1 MFISLQ
7 FKLELKKEDK
17 EKLIKLMRKQS
28 SAIRVA
34 YNMLKDLEK
43 EKTENLHAQIY
54 HRLRQ
59 LFPELPTK
67 YIDSAI
73 YKAKQYPTDKP
84 VVFGGKRLF
93 EKLCKNHLTGKSR
106 ERLKKQWRELRQGT
120 LMSIGSKADKGNR
133 LTRFE
138 DLYGQLHLRITTGN
152 REFIYAKVLR
162 EPSNNKDKWLTFM
175 AMLLE
180 SWQTQS
186 YFPYTVELK
195 LRDGEVYGSVS
206 FEIPTPEVRCTK
218 EKGVIAI
225 DTNASPI
232 HLAIAEVSKTGE
244 LLSYQTIS
252 LHHLLGLSQN
262 SKDHQEW
269 ILAHQIVDLAIQ
281 KGKAIAI
288 ENLKKLKR
296 GVRGDGKAE
305 LRKRLHQWNAKKF
318 LQKLKRVAMLKGVE
332 VVEVNPAYTSVIG
345 MLKYA
350 PQLSI
355 DKDIA
360 GAYVIGRRALGFKED
375 MPENYEK
382 LLKDKAYLEFALK
395 RYEER
400 EKELR
405 ELVEK
410 ESNEY
415 KRNALESELR
425 NVEYAKRLLTNFIQS
440 LQSEP
445 SSCEGANGRNPEQ
458 GEIEKVSQVAWQVLK
473 VALLFPILGK
483 VLPRDLSPLKP
494 VLVEGA
500 WDRVRSRLVPLE
512 AGGTVPMRDFHNSL
526 PRPDV

>member
-1 MFISLQ
+1 MFVSLQ
-7 FKLELKKEDK
+7 FKLELKREDK

-34 YNMLKDLEK
+34 YNMLKELEK
-43 EKTENLHAQIY
+43 KKTKNPHAQIY
-54 HRLRQ
+54 QRLRQ

-84 VVFGGKRLF
+84 VVFGSKRLF
-93 EKLCKNHLTGKSR
+93 EKLCKNHLTGKAR
-106 ERLKKQWRELRQGT
+106 EKLKKQWRELRQGT
-120 LMSIGSKADKGNR
+120 LIAIGSKHKTAQGN
-133 LTRFE
+133 LLLRFME
-138 DLYGQLHLRITTGN
+138 LDGKLHLRITTGN

-162 EPSNNKDKWLTFM
+162 EPSNSKDKWLTFM

-195 LRDGEVYGSVS
+195 LRNGEVYGSVS
-206 FEIPTPEVRCTK
+206 FELPTPEVKYTK
-218 EKGVIAI
+218 ENGVIAI

-244 LLSYQTIS
+244 LLSYKTIS

-269 ILAHQIVDLAIQ
+269 ILAHQIVDLAIE
-281 KGKAIAI
+281 KGKAISI

-305 LRKRLHQWNAKKF
+305 LRKRLHHWNAKKF

-332 VVEVNPAYTSVIG
+332 VIEVNPAYTSIIG

-382 LLKDKAYLEFALK
+382 LLKDRAYLEFALK

-405 ELVEK
+405 ELIEK

-415 KRNALESELR
+415 KRNALESELKV
-425 NVEYAKRLLTNFIQS
+425 VENSKKLLVNLIQS

-445 SSCEGANGRNPEQ
+445 STCEGADGRNPEQ
-458 GEIEKVSQVAWQVLK
+458 GRVAKTTLQSAWQVLK

-494 VLVEGA
+494 VLVEGV
-500 WDRVRSRLVPLE
+500 WDRVRCSNGLVPLE
-512 AGGTVPMRDFHNSL
+512 AGGTVPIRDF
-526 PRPDV
+526 

>member
-1 MFISLQ
+1 MFVSLQ

-34 YNMLKDLEK
+34 YNMLKELEK
-43 EKTENLHAQIY
+43 EKTKNPHAQIY
-54 HRLRQ
+54 QRLRQ

-73 YKAKQYPTDKP
+73 YKAKQYPTDKS

-93 EKLCKNHLTGKSR
+93 EKLCKNHLSGKAGEKLR
-106 ERLKKQWRELRQGT
+106 KQWRELRQGT
-120 LMSIGSKADKGNR
+120 LISIGSKADKGNR

-138 DLYGQLHLRITTGN
+138 NINGQLHLRIATGN

-162 EPSNNKDKWLTFM
+162 EPSNSKDKWLTFM

-195 LRDGEVYGSVS
+195 LRDGEVYGSVF
-206 FEIPTPEVRCTK
+206 FEIPMPEVRYTK

-244 LLSYQTIS
+244 LVSYQTIS
-252 LHHLLGLSQN
+252 LHHLLELSQN

-269 ILAHQIVDLAIQ
+269 ILSHQIVDLAIR
-281 KGKAIAI
+281 KNKAIAI
-288 ENLKKLKR
+288 ENLKKLKK
-296 GVRGDGKAE
+296 GKRGDGKAE
-305 LRKRLHQWNAKKF
+305 LRKRLHHWNAKKF

-332 VVEVNPAYTSVIG
+332 IVEVHPAYTSIIG

-375 MPENYEK
+375 TPENYER

-405 ELVEK
+405 KLIEK

-415 KRNALESELR
+415 KRNALKSELK
-425 NVEYAKRLLTNFIQS
+425 NVQNAKKLLVNLIQS
-440 LQSEP
+440 LQSKS
-445 SSCEGANGRNPEQ
+445 SSCEGANGRNPKQERVAKTTLQ
-458 GEIEKVSQVAWQVLK
+458 SAWQVLK

-483 VLPRDLSPLKP
+483 VLLRDLSPLKP

-500 WDRVRSRLVPLE
+500 WDRVRSRLVPLS
-512 AGGTVPMRDFHNSL
+512 AGGTVSIRDF
-526 PRPDV
+526 

>member
-1 MFISLQ
+1 MFVSLQ

-17 EKLIKLMRKQS
+17 EKLIQLMRKQS
-28 SAIRVA
+28 SAIRTA
-34 YNMLKDLEK
+34 YNMLKELEK
-43 EKTENLHAQIY
+43 EKAKNPHAQIY
-54 HRLRQ
+54 QRLRQ
-59 LFPELPTK
+59 LFPESPTK

-84 VVFGGKRLF
+84 VVFGGRRLF
-93 EKLCKNHLTGKSR
+93 EKLCKNHLTGKLR
-106 ERLKKQWRELRQGT
+106 ERLKKQWKELRQGT
-120 LMSIGSKADKGNR
+120 LISIGSKADKGNR

-138 DLYGQLHLRITTGN
+138 DLNGQLCLRITTGN

-162 EPSNNKDKWLTFM
+162 EPSNSKDKWLTFM

-180 SWQTQS
+180 SWQTKN
-186 YFPYTVELK
+186 YFAYTVELK

-206 FEIPTPEVRCTK
+206 FELPTPKVKYTK
-218 EKGVIAI
+218 ENGVIAI

-252 LHHLLGLSQN
+252 LHHLLGPSQN
-262 SKDHQEW
+262 SKDYQEW
-269 ILAHQIVDLAIQ
+269 ILAHQLLDLAIQ
-281 KGKAIAI
+281 KGKAIAV
-288 ENLKKLKR
+288 ENLKKLRK
-296 GVRGDGKAE
+296 GMRGDGRAT
-305 LRKRLHQWNAKKF
+305 LRKILHNWNAKKF

-375 MPENYEK
+375 MPESYER
-382 LLKDKAYLEFALK
+382 LLKDKAYLKFALK

-405 ELVEK
+405 EIIEK

-415 KRNALESELR
+415 KRNAIKSELKS
-425 NVEYAKRLLTNFIQS
+425 VEYAKKLLTNLIQS

-458 GEIEKVSQVAWQVLK
+458 GETKKVSQSAWQVLR

-483 VLPRDLSPLKP
+483 VLPRDLSPLKS

-512 AGGTVPMRDFHNSL
+512 AGGTVPIRDF
-526 PRPDV
+526 

>member
-1 MFISLQ
+1 MFVSLQ
-7 FKLELKKEDK
+7 FKLELRKEDK

-34 YNMLKDLEK
+34 YNMLKELEK
-43 EKTENLHAQIY
+43 EKTKSPHAQIY
-54 HRLRQ
+54 QRLRQ

-73 YKAKQYPTDKP
+73 YKAKQYPTDRP
-84 VVFGGKRLF
+84 VVFGGRRLF
-93 EKLCKNHLTGKSR
+93 EKLCKNHLTGKAR
-106 ERLKKQWRELRQGT
+106 EKLKNQWKELRQGT
-120 LMSIGSKADKGNR
+120 LISIGSKADKGNR
-133 LTRFE
+133 LMRFE
-138 DLYGQLHLRITTGN
+138 DLNGQLYLRITIGN
-152 REFIYAKVLR
+152 GEFIYAKVLR
-162 EPSNNKDKWLTFM
+162 EPSNSKDKWLTFM

-180 SWQTQS
+180 SWQTQN

-206 FEIPTPEVRCTK
+206 FELPTPEVRCTK
-218 EKGVIAI
+218 ENGVIAI

-232 HLAIAEVSKTGE
+232 HLAVAEVSKTGE

-252 LHHLLGLSQN
+252 LHHFLELSQN

-281 KGKAIAI
+281 RNKAIAI
-288 ENLKKLKR
+288 ENLKKLKK

-305 LRKRLHQWNAKKF
+305 LRKRLHQWNVKKF

-332 VVEVNPAYTSVIG
+332 VIEVNPAYTSVIG

-350 PQLSI
+350 PQLNI

-375 MPENYEK
+375 VPENYER
-382 LLKDKAYLEFALK
+382 LLKNKAYLEFALK

-405 ELVEK
+405 ELIEK

-415 KRNALESELR
+415 KRNALKSELK
-425 NVEYAKRLLTNFIQS
+425 NLQNAKKLLTNLIQS
-440 LQSEP
+440 FQSEP

-458 GEIEKVSQVAWQVLK
+458 GRGNLASFVAWQVLK
-473 VALLFPILGK
+473 VALLFPILGR

-512 AGGTVPMRDFHNSL
+512 VGGASR
-526 PRPDV
+526 

>member
-1 MFISLQ
+1 MMFVSLQ

-17 EKLIKLMRKQS
+17 EKLMKLMRKQS
-28 SAIRVA
+28 SAIRTA
-34 YNMLKDLEK
+34 YNMLKELEK
-43 EKTENLHAQIY
+43 EKTKNPHAQIY
-54 HRLRQ
+54 QRLRQ
-59 LFPELPTK
+59 LFPELPTR

-73 YKAKQYPTDKP
+73 YKAKQYPTDRP

-93 EKLCKNHLTGKSR
+93 EKLCKNHLTGKVR
-106 ERLKKQWRELRQGT
+106 EGLKKQWKEQRQGT
-120 LMSIGSKADKGNR
+120 LVSIGSKADKGNR

-138 DLYGQLHLRITTGN
+138 NINGQLHLRITTGN

-162 EPSNNKDKWLTFM
+162 EPSNSKDKWITFM

-195 LRDGEVYGSVS
+195 LRDGEVYGNVS
-206 FEIPTPEVRCTK
+206 FEIPTPEVRYTK
-218 EKGVIAI
+218 KNGVIAI

-232 HLAIAEVSKTGE
+232 HLAMAEVSKTGE
-244 LLSYQTIS
+244 LVSYQTIS
-252 LHHLLGLSQN
+252 LHHFLGLSQN

-269 ILAHQIVDLAIQ
+269 ILAHQLLDLAIQ
-281 KGKAIAI
+281 RSKAIAI
-288 ENLKKLKR
+288 ENLKKLKK
-296 GVRGDGKAE
+296 GVRGDGKAK
-305 LRKRLHQWNAKKF
+305 LRKRLHQWNVKKF

-332 VVEVNPAYTSVIG
+332 VIEVNPAYTSVIG

-360 GAYVIGRRALGFKED
+360 SAYVIGRRALGFKED

-425 NVEYAKRLLTNFIQS
+425 SVENSKKLLTNLIQS

-445 SSCEGANGRNPEQ
+445 SGCEGANGRNPEQ
-458 GEIEKVSQVAWQVLK
+458 GRVAKTTLQSAWQVLK

-512 AGGTVPMRDFHNSL
+512 AGGTVPIRDF
-526 PRPDV
+526 